1 MSPSAGLA
9 GGEALLDDVSR
20 LEAGDPAGMLP
31 AVASGAAQVREA
43 ATLAAEAGVAS
54 LVTDG
59 RPRAVVVCGMGGSG
73 IAGDVLSAVAGT
85 GCPVPITTHR
95 GYGLPAWVGPVDLVV
110 VVSCSGSTEETLS
123 ALEEAVRR
131 GCRLL
136 VVGRSGSPVDDLGQR
151 GRAVFVPVT
160 QGRQP
165 RASVWALS
173 TPLIVAGHALGLL
186 AAPPEAVEQAAV
198 VLERIADRCRP
209 DAETMVN
216 PAKRL
221 ALDLD
226 GTLPVLWGTSP
237 MLGTAA
243 YRFACQLNENAKV
256 PATWGVLPE
265 ANHNQVV
272 AFDGPFAGS
281 VGKSGDDFFRDRGDD
296 LDVAARLVLV
306 LLRDTEEQPQ
316 VARRADVSVELA
328 RERDVPVVQLLA
340 EGDSSFARLASLVG
354 LADYATTYLALLQGI
369 DPTPVEAIT
378 SLKQRIITAPA
389 RTT

>member
-1 MSPSAGLA
+1 MTRPS
-9 GGEALLDDVSR
+9 EDVLDDVSR
-20 LEAGDPAGMLP
+20 IEAGDPAGMLL
-31 AVASGAAQVREA
+31 AVASSAAQVREA

-54 LVTDG
+54 LADEG

-73 IAGDVLSAVAGT
+73 IAGDVLAGVAGV
-85 GCPVPITTHR
+85 GCPVPIVTHR

-131 GCRLL
+131 GCHLL
-136 VVGRSGSPVDDLGQR
+136 VVGQAGSPVDDLAQR

-173 TPLIVAGHALGLL
+173 TPLVVAGHALGLL
-186 AAPPEAVEQAAV
+186 AAPPEAVERAAL
-198 VLERIADRCRP
+198 VLEQVAARCRP
-209 DAETMVN
+209 DAETLVN

-237 MLGTAA
+237 MAGTVA

-272 AFDGPFAGS
+272 TFDGSFAGS
-281 VGKSGDDFFRDRGDD
+281 ADKGGGDFFRDRGDD
-296 LDVAARLVLV
+296 VDVAARLALV
-306 LLRDTEEQPQ
+306 LLRDTEEHPQ

-340 EGDSSFARLASLVG
+340 EGDSPFARLASLVA
-354 LADYATTYLALLQGI
+354 LADYATTYLALLQGT
-369 DPTPVEAIT
+369 DPTPVEPIT
-378 SLKQRIITAPA
+378 ALKQRIAPSPT
-389 RTT
+389 RMTR